1 MTQPSPVPR
10 PAAQRLIDEGLVLV
24 VEAASDANIR
34 ITSKTA
40 LRWCLSGVRGVRL
53 ESVKVGGRRMT
64 SRPAFARFVAAS
76 QPPTAGQTAPGMDRE
91 AADRV
96 LRAYGL

>member
-1 MTQPSPVPR
+1 M
-10 PAAQRLIDEGLVLV
+10 
-24 VEAASDANIR
+24 EAASDANIR